1 MRWEIQMSFYSVTS
15 SEYAQF
21 YNTVIMGKPG
31 PESEAASTTQTT
43 TMVIPTEMPGADD
56 EIDNDNQTIVWET
69 ESSIEKPIPVKG
81 QDFKER
87 LDDDYIDL
95 SPPDYIPYKYENEAR
110 LYGQFCST
118 VLYRLEQCKSR
129 VEEWQQ
135 INADFNSKNLIPELY
150 QLVGKRSERSLRI
163 WLERY
168 LSNNHDMYCL
178 LHKSKN
184 QSRGRKVSFIEQ
196 NYLLNLLLNPNNI
209 KISTAVGSL
218 KDAARKGILES
229 NASEPT
235 LRRWCNDWVTNN
247 QAIWVQAR
255 KGSKAVAESIV
266 KTIIRDA
273 SLLNVGDVW
282 VADGHTLAFDIMN
295 PKTGKAQRM
304 TMIMVF
310 DWASRYPVGASLAFT
325 EDSHHIQVAFRNGF
339 LNWGALPKIVY
350 LDNGKAFKSKLFHEN
365 WEEHDLE
372 TELCGI
378 FPRLGINAV
387 FAKSYNAKAKV
398 IERFFKTFQEQFERF
413 ISSFRGASIDD
424 KPCTLMRN
432 EKWSKKLFEAH
443 PPTIEETMQ
452 MIAYYVRH
460 IYGERSHSSLNNKT
474 PWEVFSSSKLPEDR
488 IVIPGKL
495 NFMMLSAERKH
506 LRNNGILLGKLMYWN
521 VELTNH
527 IGKDVIIRYDLGDAR
542 WILVYDTKDT
552 FLCQAELRRTQHPMI
567 QLAEDQ
573 PTSFK
578 ELNKEYKEIKKLQR
592 RTEQRTKTI
601 VKQTQIVVDRLML
614 PMRKAQAIEAN
625 PMFKQPA
632 MIEPPKPGRDEAINA
647 MEKQMLKNL
656 PQLEPINP
664 DVTPIAPKRD
674 AEAIETAVN
683 SDLTA
688 KVKPKSF
695 EEMLKRA
702 GIR

>member
-1 MRWEIQMSFYSVTS
+1 
-15 SEYAQF
+15 
-21 YNTVIMGKPG
+21 MGKTTDQK
-31 PESEAASTTQTT
+31 PEPEVQTT
-43 TMVIPTEMPGADD
+43 TMVLPVEVSETDKSEL
-56 EIDNDNQTIVWET
+56 IVWEN
-69 ESSIEKPIPVKG
+69 ESSIEQPIPVKG
-81 QDFKER
+81 PPFKER
-87 LDDDYIDL
+87 KPDEFIDM
-95 SPPDYIPYKYENEAR
+95 SPPDYVPYKYENEAR

-118 VLYRLEQCKSR
+118 VLYRLEQCQSR
-129 VEEWQQ
+129 VDEWKQ
-135 INADFNSKNLIPELY
+135 ISTDFNNRELIPELY
-150 QLVGKRSERSLRI
+150 QLVGRRSERSLRI

-168 LSNNHDMYCL
+168 LSNNHDMYSL

-184 QSRGRKVSFIEQ
+184 QSRGRKVTFIEQ
-196 NYLLNLLLNPNNI
+196 NYLLNLLLHPNNI

-218 KDAARKGILES
+218 KDAARQGLLES
-229 NASEPT
+229 PASEPT
-235 LRRWCNDWVTNN
+235 LRRWCKDWEANN

-255 KGSKAVAESIV
+255 KGSKAVAESVV

-339 LNWGALPKIVY
+339 LNWGALPKSVY
-350 LDNGKAFKSKLFHEN
+350 LDNGKAFKSKLFHEK

-372 TELCGI
+372 KELCGI

-413 ISSFRGASIDD
+413 ISSFRGASIAD
-424 KPCTLMRN
+424 KPSTLMRN
-432 EKWSKKLFEAH
+432 EKWAKKLFEAH

-452 MIAYYVRH
+452 MIAFYIRK
-460 IYGERSHSSLNNKT
+460 IYGERPHSGLNGRT
-474 PWEVFSSSKLPEDR
+474 PWRVFSSSKLPESR
-488 IVIPGKL
+488 LVIPGKL
-495 NFMMLSAERKH
+495 NNMMLSSERKR

-527 IGKDVIIRYDLGDAR
+527 IGKEVIIRYDLGDAR
-542 WILVYDTKDT
+542 WILVYDTKDI
-552 FLCQAELRRTQHPMI
+552 FICQAELRRAQHPMI
-567 QLAEDQ
+567 HLAEDQ

-578 ELNKEYKEIKKLQR
+578 ELQKEYTQIKKLQR
-592 RTEQRTKTI
+592 RTEQRTKMI
-601 VKQTQIVVDRLML
+601 VKQTQQVVDRLIT
-614 PMRKAQAIEAN
+614 PMRKAQELTENPIFKQAPMIEA
-625 PMFKQPA
+625 
-632 MIEPPKPGRDEAINA
+632 PKPGRDEAINA

-656 PQLEPINP
+656 PQLEPIETE
-664 DVTPIAPKRD
+664 VEAQEPIRETETIAC
-674 AEAIETAVN
+674 AIN
-683 SDLTA
+683 SEIKT
-688 KVKPKSF
+688 KPKSF

>member
-1 MRWEIQMSFYSVTS
+1 MSFYNVTS
-15 SEYAQF
+15 SEYSQF
-21 YNTVIMGKPG
+21 YHTIIMGKTTAQQ
-31 PESEAASTTQTT
+31 PEPEVQTT
-43 TMVIPTEMPGADD
+43 TMVLPVEVSETDKSEL
-56 EIDNDNQTIVWET
+56 IVWEN
-69 ESSIEKPIPVKG
+69 ESSVEQPIPVKG
-81 QDFKER
+81 PPFKER
-87 LDDDYIDL
+87 KPDEFIDM
-95 SPPDYIPYKYENEAR
+95 SPPDYVPYKYENEAR

-118 VLYRLEQCKSR
+118 VLYRLEQCQSR
-129 VEEWQQ
+129 VDEWKQ
-135 INADFNSKNLIPELY
+135 ITSDFNNKELIPELY
-150 QLVGKRSERSLRI
+150 QLVGRRSERSLRI

-168 LSNNHDMYCL
+168 LSNNHDMYSL

-196 NYLLNLLLNPNNI
+196 NYLLNLLLHPNNI

-218 KDAARKGILES
+218 KDAARQGLLES
-229 NASEPT
+229 PASEPT
-235 LRRWCNDWVTNN
+235 LRRWCKDWEANN

-255 KGSKAVAESIV
+255 KGSKAVAESVV

-339 LNWGALPKIVY
+339 LNWGALPKSVY
-350 LDNGKAFKSKLFHEN
+350 LDNGKAFKSKLFHEK

-372 TELCGI
+372 KELCGI
-378 FPRLGINAV
+378 FPRLGIKAV

-413 ISSFRGASIDD
+413 ISSFRGASIAD
-424 KPCTLMRN
+424 KPSTLMRN
-432 EKWSKKLFEAH
+432 EKWAKKLFEAH

-452 MIAYYVRH
+452 MIAFYIRN
-460 IYGERSHSSLNNKT
+460 IYGERPHSGLNGRT
-474 PWEVFSSSKLPEDR
+474 PWQVFSSSKLPEGR
-488 IVIPGKL
+488 LVIPGKL
-495 NFMMLSAERKH
+495 NNMMLSSERKR

-527 IGKDVIIRYDLGDAR
+527 IGKEVIIRYDLGDAR
-542 WILVYDTKDT
+542 WILVYDTKDI
-552 FLCQAELRRTQHPMI
+552 FICQAELRRAQHPMI
-567 QLAEDQ
+567 HLAEDQ

-578 ELNKEYKEIKKLQR
+578 ELQKEYTQIKKLQR

-601 VKQTQIVVDRLML
+601 VKQTQQVVDRLIT
-614 PMRKAQAIEAN
+614 PMRKAQVLTENPIFKQAPMIEA
-625 PMFKQPA
+625 
-632 MIEPPKPGRDEAINA
+632 PKPGRDEAINA

-656 PQLEPINP
+656 PQLEPIETE
-664 DVTPIAPKRD
+664 VEAQEPIR
-674 AEAIETAVN
+674 ETETIDSAVN
-683 SDLTA
+683 SEI
-688 KVKPKSF
+688 KSKPKSF

>member
-1 MRWEIQMSFYSVTS
+1 M
-15 SEYAQF
+15 
-21 YNTVIMGKPG
+21 
-31 PESEAASTTQTT
+31 
-43 TMVIPTEMPGADD
+43 
-56 EIDNDNQTIVWET
+56 
-69 ESSIEKPIPVKG
+69 
-81 QDFKER
+81 
-87 LDDDYIDL
+87 
-95 SPPDYIPYKYENEAR
+95 SPPDYVPYKYENEAR

-118 VLYRLEQCKSR
+118 VLYRLEQCQSR
-129 VEEWQQ
+129 VDEWKQ
-135 INADFNSKNLIPELY
+135 ISTDFNNKELIQELY
-150 QLVGKRSERSLRI
+150 QLVGRRSERSLRI

-168 LSNNHDMYCL
+168 LSNNHDMYSL

-184 QSRGRKVSFIEQ
+184 QRRGRKVSFIEQ
-196 NYLLNLLLNPNNI
+196 NYLLNLLLHPNNI

-218 KDAARKGILES
+218 KDAARQGLLES
-229 NASEPT
+229 PASEPT
-235 LRRWCNDWVTNN
+235 LRRWCKDWEANN

-255 KGSKAVAESIV
+255 KGSKAVAESVV

-339 LNWGALPKIVY
+339 LNWGALPKSVY
-350 LDNGKAFKSKLFHEN
+350 LDNGKAFKSKLFHEK

-372 TELCGI
+372 KELCGI

-413 ISSFRGASIDD
+413 ISSFRGASIAD
-424 KPCTLMRN
+424 KPSTLMRN
-432 EKWSKKLFEAH
+432 EKWAKKLFEAH

-452 MIAYYVRH
+452 MIAFYIRK
-460 IYGERSHSSLNNKT
+460 IYGERPHSGLNGRT
-474 PWEVFSSSKLPEDR
+474 PWQVFSSSKLPESR
-488 IVIPGKL
+488 LVIPGKL
-495 NFMMLSAERKH
+495 NNMMLSSERKR

-527 IGKDVIIRYDLGDAR
+527 IGKEVIIRYDLGDAR
-542 WILVYDTKDT
+542 WILVYDTKDI
-552 FLCQAELRRTQHPMI
+552 FICQAELRRAQHPMI

-578 ELNKEYKEIKKLQR
+578 ELQKEYTQIKKLQR
-592 RTEQRTKTI
+592 RTEQRTKMI
-601 VKQTQIVVDRLML
+601 VKQTQQVVDRLIT
-614 PMRKAQAIEAN
+614 PMRKAQVLTENPIFKQAPMIEA
-625 PMFKQPA
+625 
-632 MIEPPKPGRDEAINA
+632 PKPSRDEAINA

-656 PQLEPINP
+656 PQLEPIETE
-664 DVTPIAPKRD
+664 VEAQEPIRETETIAS
-674 AEAIETAVN
+674 AIN
-683 SDLTA
+683 SEI
-688 KVKPKSF
+688 KSKPKSF

>member
-1 MRWEIQMSFYSVTS
+1 MSFYNVTS
-15 SEYAQF
+15 SEYSQF
-21 YNTVIMGKPG
+21 YNTIIMGKAENQKTE
-31 PESEAASTTQTT
+31 PEVRTT
-43 TMVIPTEMPGADD
+43 TLVLPVE
-56 EIDNDNQTIVWET
+56 VSET
-69 ESSIEKPIPVKG
+69 ESSEMIVWENESSIEQPIPVKG
-81 QDFKER
+81 PAFKER
-87 LDDDYIDL
+87 KPGEFIDM
-95 SPPDYIPYKYENEAR
+95 SPPDYIPYKYENEAK
-110 LYGQFCST
+110 LYGQFCSN
-118 VLYRLEQCKSR
+118 VLYRLEQCQSR
-129 VEEWQQ
+129 VEEWKQ
-135 INADFNSKNLIPELY
+135 ITLDFNNRELIPELY
-150 QLVGKRSERSLRI
+150 QLVGRRSERSLRI

-168 LSNNHDMYCL
+168 LSSNHDMYSL

-196 NYLLNLLLNPNNI
+196 NYLLNLLLHPNNI

-218 KDAARKGILES
+218 KDAARQGLLES
-229 NASEPT
+229 PASEPT
-235 LRRWCNDWVTNN
+235 LRRWCKDWEANN

-339 LNWGALPKIVY
+339 LNWGALPKTVY
-350 LDNGKAFKSKLFHEN
+350 LDNGKAFKSKLFHEA

-372 TELCGI
+372 KELCGI

-413 ISSFRGASIDD
+413 ISSFRGASIAD
-424 KPCTLMRN
+424 KPSTLMRN
-432 EKWSKKLFEAH
+432 EKWAKKLFEAH

-452 MIAYYVRH
+452 MIAFYIRK
-460 IYGERSHSSLNNKT
+460 IYGERPHSSLNGMT
-474 PWEVFSSSKLPEDR
+474 PWQVFCSSKLPEER

-495 NFMMLSAERKH
+495 NNMMLSSERKR

-527 IGKDVIIRYDLGDAR
+527 IGKEVVIRYDLGDAR

-552 FLCQAELRRTQHPMI
+552 FLCQAELRRAQHPMI

-592 RTEQRTKTI
+592 RTEQRTKML
-601 VKQTQIVVDRLML
+601 VKQAQQVVDRLIT
-614 PMRKAQAIEAN
+614 PMRKAQVLTENPIFTQPPMIEA
-625 PMFKQPA
+625 PR
-632 MIEPPKPGRDEAINA
+632 PGRDEAINA
-647 MEKQMLKNL
+647 MEKQMLKKL
-656 PQLEPINP
+656 PQLEPI
-664 DVTPIAPKRD
+664 KRD
-674 AEAIETAVN
+674 AESEETAAN
-683 SDLTA
+683 SDLSA